1 VKYYF
6 SCNGKLSDVLRQTEE
21 FAAGSYVELRTC
33 NVPRGWSNHP
43 GYLGVNVDFTGET
56 NNIKAT
62 LKADHNIPDAPSIIT
77 DMYTFLLDGRDR
89 KYYLYN
95 DISGILAR
103 IEELDLEKI
112 LAKLRSKGLS
122 GSKCTILAE

>member
-1 VKYYF
+1 
-6 SCNGKLSDVLRQTEE
+6 LRQTEE

-33 NVPRGWSNHP
+33 EVPHGWSNHP
-43 GYLGVNVDFTGET
+43 SYLGVNVDFTGET

-62 LKADHNIPDAPSIIT
+62 LKADHNIPDARPIIT
-77 DMYTFLLDGRDR
+77 DRYTFLLDGRDR

-112 LAKLRSKGLS
+112 LAKLRSEWLS
-122 GSKCTILAE
+122 GIKCTILAE